1 MFPLFLGQVLGCLGH
16 HCLELF
22 VRLLALLVICLQHV
36 VVREVIFV
44 SVLKVFELFSDS
56 ILCPK
61 LAPRYDERNP
71 THDFLLKFFF
81 NVQTPPQVVLLES

>member
-1 MFPLFLGQVLGCLGH
+1 MFDFLFEANVFPLLLGQVLSCLGH

-22 VRLLALLVICLQHV
+22 VRLLAFLVIRLKHV

-61 LAPRYDERNP
+61 LAPR
-71 THDFLLKFFF
+71 
-81 NVQTPPQVVLLES
+81 